1 MRVFFDSLCDQNI
14 SSIHNIF
21 IISQMIILYR
31 SRTSTDSSSMATTP
45 SSGKESSST
54 TGLEHKSPIDVITY
68 HQKEM
73 YSVNGEVSNSA
84 VSFHRRLFNGQKC
97 DDLNR
102 SNTNQNIIHNE
113 KVKSNHKRSSKD
125 SSSRST
131 QLDNSLPIGRHH
143 FSLQS
148 LLEALPAES
157 VDTTT
162 VPGDPS
168 TKPQNRDSD
177 KLNKRASLSSL
188 STNGSRAS
196 GEFDGFFYI

>member
-54 TGLEHKSPIDVITY
+54 TGLEHKSPVDVITY

>member
-1 MRVFFDSLCDQNI
+1 MDNLCFVHSLYF
-14 SSIHNIF
+14 HNKSNHYSF
-21 IISQMIILYR
+21 YCR

-54 TGLEHKSPIDVITY
+54 TGLEHKSPVDVITY

-168 TKPQNRDSD
+168 TKPQNRDCD

>member
-1 MRVFFDSLCDQNI
+1 
-14 SSIHNIF
+14 
-21 IISQMIILYR
+21 
-31 SRTSTDSSSMATTP
+31 MATTP

-54 TGLEHKSPIDVITY
+54 TELEHKGPIDVITY

-97 DDLNR
+97 EDMNR
-102 SNTNQNIIHNE
+102 SNTNQNILHNE
-113 KVKSNHKRSSKD
+113 KVKSNHKRSSKHG
-125 SSSRST
+125 SNRSM

-162 VPGDPS
+162 VPGDQS
-168 TKPQNRDSD
+168 IKPQNRDFD

>member
-1 MRVFFDSLCDQNI
+1 MRVFFDRFSYYF
-14 SSIHNIF
+14 HNKSNDYSF
-21 IISQMIILYR
+21 YYR

-54 TGLEHKSPIDVITY
+54 TGLEHKSPVDVITY

>member
-1 MRVFFDSLCDQNI
+1 
-14 SSIHNIF
+14 
-21 IISQMIILYR
+21 
-31 SRTSTDSSSMATTP
+31 MATTP

-113 KVKSNHKRSSKD
+113 KVKSNHKKSSKD

-168 TKPQNRDSD
+168 TKPQNAFSD
-177 KLNKRASLSSL
+177 KLKGIDSFGPTFNFSLP
-188 STNGSRAS
+188 
-196 GEFDGFFYI
+196 DGKSNH

>member
-1 MRVFFDSLCDQNI
+1 
-14 SSIHNIF
+14 
-21 IISQMIILYR
+21 
-31 SRTSTDSSSMATTP
+31 MATTP

-54 TGLEHKSPIDVITY
+54 TELEHKGPIDVITY

-97 DDLNR
+97 EDMNR
-102 SNTNQNIIHNE
+102 SNTNQNILHNE
-113 KVKSNHKRSSKD
+113 KVKSNHKRSSKHG
-125 SSSRST
+125 SNRSM

-162 VPGDPS
+162 VPGEQS
-168 TKPQNRDSD
+168 IKPQNRDCD